1 MARRSSRARRS
12 DSTDMKLEQLLGLI
26 RPTSSQ
32 PGFKLPR
39 PIKYGWALALTAL
52 VVLTTAVDLAR
63 PDNKATEKIRPLM
76 DQILFY
82 LLAPPSGGSGRT
94 GEIPAS
100 PDSLDLPPRQPVPPA
115 VFQPGPVP
123 VREVPPAY

>member
-1 MARRSSRARRS
+1 
-12 DSTDMKLEQLLGLI
+12 MKPEQLLGLI

-52 VVLTTAVDLAR
+52 VVLSTAVDLAR
-63 PDNKATEKIRPLM
+63 PGNKATEKIRPLM
-76 DQILFY
+76 DQILLY
-82 LLAPPSGGSGRT
+82 LLAPPADGSRRT
-94 GEIPAS
+94 SEIPAG
-100 PDSLDLPPRQPVPPA
+100 PDPLNLPARQPVPPG

-123 VREVPPAY
+123 VREITPSN

>member
-1 MARRSSRARRS
+1 
-12 DSTDMKLEQLLGLI
+12 MKLEPLLGLI

-52 VVLTTAVDLAR
+52 VVFTSAVDLAR
-63 PDNKATEKIRPLM
+63 PENKATEKIRPLM

-82 LLAPPSGGSGRT
+82 LLAPPAGGSGRT
-94 GEIPAS
+94 GEIPAG
-100 PDSLDLPPRQPVPPA
+100 PNSLDLPARQPVPPA
-115 VFQPGPVP
+115 VLQPGPVP
-123 VREVPPAY
+123 VREITPSN

>member
-1 MARRSSRARRS
+1 
-12 DSTDMKLEQLLGLI
+12 MKPEQLLGLI

-32 PGFKLPR
+32 TGFKLPR

-52 VVLTTAVDLAR
+52 VVLTTAVDLAL
-63 PDNKATEKIRPLM
+63 PANKATEKLRPLM

-82 LLAPPSGGSGRT
+82 LLEAPAGPSGRT

-100 PDSLDLPPRQPVPPA
+100 PNSLNLPTRQPVSPA

-123 VREVPPAY
+123 VREVPPSN

>member
-1 MARRSSRARRS
+1 MACRISRARRR
-12 DSTDMKLEQLLGLI
+12 DAPGMKLQELLGLI

-63 PDNKATEKIRPLM
+63 PENKATEKIRPLM

-82 LLAPPSGGSGRT
+82 LLAPPAGPSGRT
-94 GEIPAS
+94 GEIPTG
-100 PDSLDLPPRQPVPPA
+100 PGPLNLPARPPIPPA
-115 VFQPGPVP
+115 VVQPGPVP
-123 VREVPPAY
+123 VGEVSPAD